1 MNSFEHLETRVV
13 LWHRDRNLIEG
24 STDAAQHTKLVEEV
38 KELETNIL
46 LSQPVVDDI
55 GDCLVVLINIAERNG
70 LSLLDCLSHAYEDI
84 KDRKGKM
91 VDGVFVKE
99 RVLSDSDDEYLK
111 GFRVGSGETLEELTS
126 YDKGLRAGLL
136 HKQGKMVD
144 GVFVKE
150 RVLSSSDDEYLK
162 GFRVG
167 SGETLEELTSYDKG
181 LRAGLLHKQGGKA

>member
-1 MNSFEHLETRVV
+1 MNSLEQLEMRVV
-13 LWHRDRNLIEG
+13 LWHRDRNLIAG

-70 LSLLDCLSHAYEDI
+70 LSLFDCLSHAYDDI

-99 RVLSDSDDEYLK
+99 RIDESASLSDSDGEYLK
-111 GFRVGSGETLEELTS
+111 GFGVGSGEAAEALTS
-126 YDKGLRAGLL
+126 FEKGFTAGLL
-136 HKQGKMVD
+136 H
-144 GVFVKE
+144 
-150 RVLSSSDDEYLK
+150 R
-162 GFRVG
+162 
-167 SGETLEELTSYDKG
+167 
-181 LRAGLLHKQGGKA
+181 QGGKL

>member
-1 MNSFEHLETRVV
+1 MIET
-13 LWHRDRNLIEG
+13 LIDKTIQWHRDRNLIEG

-99 RVLSDSDDEYLK
+99 RVLIDSDGEYLE

-126 YDKGLRAGLL
+126 Y
-136 HKQGKMVD
+136 
-144 GVFVKE
+144 E
-150 RVLSSSDDEYLK
+150 
-162 GFRVG
+162 
-167 SGETLEELTSYDKG
+167 KG
-181 LRAGLLHKQGGKA
+181 LRAGLLHKQGGRV

>member
-1 MNSFEHLETRVV
+1 MIET
-13 LWHRDRNLIEG
+13 LIDKTIQWHKDRNLIDG

-70 LSLLDCLSHAYEDI
+70 LSLFDCLSHAYEDI

-99 RVLSDSDDEYLK
+99 RVLSSSDAEYLE
-111 GFRVGSGETLEELTS
+111 GFRAGSGEDSENLTS
-126 YDKGLRAGLL
+126 YEKGLRAGYI
-136 HKQGKMVD
+136 HRHTG
-144 GVFVKE
+144 G
-150 RVLSSSDDEYLK
+150 RV
-162 GFRVG
+162 
-167 SGETLEELTSYDKG
+167 
-181 LRAGLLHKQGGKA
+181 